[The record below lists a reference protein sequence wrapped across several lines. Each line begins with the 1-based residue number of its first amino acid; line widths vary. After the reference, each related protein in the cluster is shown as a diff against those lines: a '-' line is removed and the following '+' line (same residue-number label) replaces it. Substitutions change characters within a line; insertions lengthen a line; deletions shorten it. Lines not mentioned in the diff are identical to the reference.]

1 MIFLIEYDR
10 QSGSLVQLLAFQDAQ
25 ADLAR
30 AARAELELDRMQL
43 NVEREIVTLEAE
55 SEEDLRKTHRRYFE
69 PIGTLANP
77 DSIVALKAA

>member
-10 QSGSLVQLLAFQDAQ
+10 QSGSLVQLLAFQDTQ

-30 AARAELELDRMQL
+30 AARAELELDRMQS

-69 PIGTLANP
+69 PIGTLA
-77 DSIVALKAA
+77 

>member
-1 MIFLIEYDR
+1 M
-10 QSGSLVQLLAFQDAQ
+10 QS
-25 ADLAR
+25 
-30 AARAELELDRMQL
+30 